1 MLNKKMNSSKDNR
14 VELKKR
20 KMSSNALKQKK
31 LKPKSQIELFDKIFI
46 TEKDKL
52 NKSQK
57 NFLNS
62 QKIKIGHR

>member
-62 QKIKIGHR
+62 PKIKIGHR

>member
-1 MLNKKMNSSKDNR
+1 MNNSKDNR

-20 KMSSNALKQKK
+20 KMSSNTQKQKK
-31 LKPKSQIELFDKIFI
+31 LKPKSQIKLFDKIFI

-62 QKIKIGHR
+62 SKIKIGHR

>member
-1 MLNKKMNSSKDNR
+1 MNSSKDNR

-20 KMSSNALKQKK
+20 KMSSNTQKQKK
-31 LKPKSQIELFDKIFI
+31 LKPKSQIKLFDKIFI

-62 QKIKIGHR
+62 SKIKIGHR

>member
-1 MLNKKMNSSKDNR
+1 MNNSKDNR

-20 KMSSNALKQKK
+20 KMSSNTQKQKK
-31 LKPKSQIELFDKIFI
+31 LKPKSQIKLFEKIFI
-46 TEKDKL
+46 TEKEKDKL

-62 QKIKIGHR
+62 SKIKIGHR

>member
-1 MLNKKMNSSKDNR
+1 MHSSKDNR
-14 VELKKR
+14 IELKKR

-31 LKPKSQIELFDKIFI
+31 LKPKSQIKLFEKIFI

-62 QKIKIGHR
+62 SKIKIGHR

>member
-1 MLNKKMNSSKDNR
+1 MNISKDNK

-20 KMSSNALKQKK
+20 KVSSNTLKPKK
-31 LKPKSQIELFDKIFI
+31 LKPKSQIKLFDKIFI

-57 NFLNS
+57 DFLNS
-62 QKIKIGHR
+62 PKIKIGHR